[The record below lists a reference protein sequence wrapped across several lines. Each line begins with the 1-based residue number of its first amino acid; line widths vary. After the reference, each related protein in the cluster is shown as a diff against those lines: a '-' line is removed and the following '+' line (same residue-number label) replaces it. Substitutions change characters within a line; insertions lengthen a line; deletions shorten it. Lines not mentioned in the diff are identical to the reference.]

1 MNKRYKK
8 KFCYYVDMPHNLIAT
23 EMEGPTNII
32 IPIIDLK
39 DPSMQEQKEQNLPSL
54 TQEVMFLHNLLLLL
68 HLSIRQM
75 KGNESLVN
83 YNMSH
88 VVTFE

>member
-39 DPSMQEQKEQNLPSL
+39 DPSM
-54 TQEVMFLHNLLLLL
+54 
-68 HLSIRQM
+68 
-75 KGNESLVN
+75 
-83 YNMSH
+83 
-88 VVTFE
+88 